1 MGENKKNLA
10 EKIDSFGQILQKF
23 GLELIQS
30 IGEMKHTLNILSE
43 KIDRVESEIIKI
55 KGLKNQ
61 LQEENKF
68 KSEIL
73 DEMSTIKSMGN
84 ILTSKLEEFSS
95 KGVLTLSNKKKFEN
109 PIQVLDFCH
118 DKISNKR
125 ISLHELLDVIQIT
138 KEELYVLTGGHK
150 ILFELGS
157 LIRKLKLDS
166 DFSDKDKEEFIEI
179 FQDKIKDW
187 KKNFI

>member
-1 MGENKKNLA
+1 MGENKKTLE
-10 EKIDSFGQILQKF
+10 EKMDSFGQILQKF

-43 KIDRVESEIIKI
+43 KIDKVESEIINI

-73 DEMSTIKSMGN
+73 DELGKIKSTGN
-84 ILTSKLEEFSS
+84 ILSSKLEDFSS
-95 KGVLTLSNKKKFEN
+95 KGILTKSNKKTFEN
-109 PIQVLDFCH
+109 PIQILDFCQSKIGKK
-118 DKISNKR
+118 KIS
-125 ISLHELLDVIQIT
+125 IHELIDVIKKT

-157 LIRKLKLDS
+157 FERKLKPDS
-166 DFSDKDKEEFIEI
+166 DFSDKEKEEFI
-179 FQDKIKDW
+179 QDLQSKIKDW
-187 KKNFI
+187 KKSFI

>member
-1 MGENKKNLA
+1 MGENKKNLE

-30 IGEMKHTLNILSE
+30 IGEMKHTLNILSK
-43 KIDRVESEIIKI
+43 KIDRVESEIINI

-73 DEMSTIKSMGN
+73 DEMGTIKSMGN

-109 PIQVLDFCH
+109 PIQVLNYCQNEL
-118 DKISNKR
+118 SNKS
-125 ISLHELLDVIQIT
+125 ISMRELIGVIKKT

-157 LIRKLKLDS
+157 FARKLKPDS
-166 DFSDKDKEEFIEI
+166 DFSDKEKEEFIENL
-179 FQDKIKDW
+179 QDKIQDW

>member
-1 MGENKKNLA
+1 MGENQKSID

-30 IGEMKHTLNILSE
+30 IGEMKHTLNILTE
-43 KIDRVESEIIKI
+43 KIDKVEKEIINI
-55 KGLKNQ
+55 KSLKNQ

-73 DEMSTIKSMGN
+73 DEISQIKSVGN

-95 KGVLTLSNKKKFEN
+95 KGISSVSNKKTFEN
-109 PIQVLDFCH
+109 PLEILDLCQK
-118 DKISNKR
+118 KISNNN
-125 ISLHELLDVIQIT
+125 ISIHELSEVIKKT
-138 KEELYVLTGGHK
+138 KENLYVLTGGHK

-157 LIRKLKLDS
+157 FERKLKPDS
-166 DFSDKDKEEFIEI
+166 DFSNEEKEEFI
-179 FQDKIKDW
+179 QDLQNKIEEW
-187 KKNFI
+187 KKNFD

>member
-1 MGENKKNLA
+1 MGENKKLID

-30 IGEMKHTLNILSE
+30 IGEMKHSLSILTK
-43 KIDRVESEIIKI
+43 KIDKVESEIINI

-73 DEMSTIKSMGN
+73 DEIVQIKSMGN

-95 KGVLTLSNKKKFEN
+95 KGVITLSNKKTFEN
-109 PIQVLDFCH
+109 PIQILDFCQN
-118 DKISNKR
+118 KISNKS
-125 ISLHELLDVIQIT
+125 ISMHELIGTIKKT

-157 LIRKLKLDS
+157 FERKLKIDS
-166 DFSDKDKEEFIEI
+166 DFSDKEKEEFIEDL
-179 FQDKIKDW
+179 QNNIKDW

>member
-1 MGENKKNLA
+1 MRENQTSID

-30 IGEMKHTLNILSE
+30 IGEMKHTLNILTE
-43 KIDRVESEIIKI
+43 KIDKLEKEIINI
-55 KGLKNQ
+55 KSLKNQ

-73 DEMSTIKSMGN
+73 DEMGQIKSMGK
-84 ILTSKLEEFSS
+84 ILSSKIEEFSS
-95 KGVLTLSNKKKFEN
+95 KGVLSLSKKESFEK
-109 PIQVLDFCH
+109 PLQILDFCN
-118 DKISNKR
+118 KKLSNQSISMY
-125 ISLHELLDVIQIT
+125 ELIDVIKKT

-157 LIRKLKLDS
+157 FERKLKPDS
-166 DFSDKDKEEFIEI
+166 DFSDKEKEEFI
-179 FQDKIKDW
+179 QDLQNKIKEW
-187 KKNFI
+187 KKNFN

>member
-1 MGENKKNLA
+1 MGENQKLIQD
-10 EKIDSFGQILQKF
+10 KIDGFGQILQKF

-30 IGEMKHTLNILSE
+30 IGEMKHTLNILTE
-43 KIDRVESEIIKI
+43 KIDKLEKEIISI

-73 DEMSTIKSMGN
+73 NEIVQMKSVGN

-95 KGVLTLSNKKKFEN
+95 KGISLPSNKKTSEN
-109 PIQVLDFCH
+109 PLQILDLCQIE
-118 DKISNKR
+118 ISNNN
-125 ISLHELLDVIQIT
+125 ISMHELSEVIKKT
-138 KEELYVLTGGHK
+138 KEKLYVLTGGHK

-157 LIRKLKLDS
+157 FERKLKPDT
-166 DFSDKDKEEFIEI
+166 DFSKKEKEDFI
-179 FQDKIKDW
+179 QDLQSKIEEW
-187 KKNFI
+187 KKIFD

>member
-1 MGENKKNLA
+1 MGENQKSID

-30 IGEMKHTLNILSE
+30 IGEMKHTLNILTE
-43 KIDRVESEIIKI
+43 KIDKVESEIINI

-73 DEMSTIKSMGN
+73 DEIGQIKSMGT
-84 ILTSKLEEFSS
+84 ILTSKLAELSS
-95 KGVLTLSNKKKFEN
+95 KGVLSLTNKKTFEN
-109 PIQVLDFCH
+109 PLQILDFCQK
-118 DKISNKR
+118 KISNKS
-125 ISLHELLDVIQIT
+125 ISLHELIDVIKKT

-157 LIRKLKLDS
+157 FERILKPDS
-166 DFSDKDKEEFIEI
+166 DFSDEEKEEFI
-179 FQDKIKDW
+179 QDLQSKIIEW
-187 KKNFI
+187 RKNFK

>member
-1 MGENKKNLA
+1 MGENQKIFE

-30 IGEMKHTLNILSE
+30 IGEMKHTLNILTE
-43 KIDRVESEIIKI
+43 KIDRVESEIIDI
-55 KGLKNQ
+55 KSLKTQ

-73 DEMSTIKSMGN
+73 EEMAQIKSTGN
-84 ILTSKLEEFSS
+84 ILNSKLEEFSS
-95 KGVLTLSNKKKFEN
+95 KGVLSLSKKKSFEN
-109 PIQVLDFCH
+109 PIQILDLCQK
-118 DKISNKR
+118 KISNKS
-125 ISLHELLDVIQIT
+125 ISMHRLIDIIKKT

-157 LIRKLKLDS
+157 FERKLKPDS
-166 DFSDKDKEEFIEI
+166 DFSDKDKEEFI
-179 FQDKIKDW
+179 QDLQSKIIEW

>member
-1 MGENKKNLA
+1 MGENKKNLE

-43 KIDRVESEIIKI
+43 KIDRVESEIINI

-73 DEMSTIKSMGN
+73 DEMGKIKSMGN

-109 PIQVLDFCH
+109 PIQVLDFCQ
-118 DKISNKR
+118 DKISNKS
-125 ISLHELLDVIQIT
+125 ISLHELLDVINIT
-138 KEELYVLTGGHK
+138 KEELYILTGGHK

-166 DFSDKDKEEFIEI
+166 DFSDKDQEEFIEV
-179 FQDKIKDW
+179 FQDKIKEW

>member
-1 MGENKKNLA
+1 MGENRKSI
-10 EKIDSFGQILQKF
+10 EDKIDGFGEILQKF

-30 IGEMKHTLNILSE
+30 IGEMKHTLNILTE
-43 KIDRVESEIIKI
+43 KIDKVESEIINI
-55 KGLKNQ
+55 KSLKNQ

-73 DEMSTIKSMGN
+73 DEIGQLKSVGN
-84 ILTSKLEEFSS
+84 ILTSRLEELSS
-95 KGVLTLSNKKKFEN
+95 KGVISNLNKKTFEN
-109 PIQVLDFCH
+109 PIQILDFCQK
-118 DKISNKR
+118 KISNKS
-125 ISLHELLDVIQIT
+125 ISKHELSEVIKKT

-157 LIRKLKLDS
+157 FERKLKQDS
-166 DFSDKDKEEFIEI
+166 DFSDKEKEEFI
-179 FQDKIKDW
+179 QDLQSKIEEW

>member
-1 MGENKKNLA
+1 MGENKKNLE

-30 IGEMKHTLNILSE
+30 IGEMKHTLNILTE
-43 KIDRVESEIIKI
+43 KIDRVESEIINI

-73 DEMSTIKSMGN
+73 DEMGKIKSMGN
-84 ILTSKLEEFSS
+84 ILTSKLEEFST
-95 KGVLTLSNKKKFEN
+95 KGVLTLSNKKTFEN
-109 PIQVLDFCH
+109 PIQILDFCQN
-118 DKISNKR
+118 KISTKS
-125 ISLHELLDVIQIT
+125 ISMHELIGVIKKT

-150 ILFELGS
+150 VLFELGS
-157 LIRKLKLDS
+157 FERKLKPDS
-166 DFSDKDKEEFIEI
+166 DFSDKEKEEFI
-179 FQDKIKDW
+179 QDLQNKIKDW
-187 KKNFI
+187 KKNFL

>member
-1 MGENKKNLA
+1 MGENQKSIN

-30 IGEMKHTLNILSE
+30 IGEMKHTLNILTE
-43 KIDRVESEIIKI
+43 KIDKVESEIIKI

-73 DEMSTIKSMGN
+73 DEIGQIKSMGT
-84 ILTSKLEEFSS
+84 ILTSKLAELSS
-95 KGVLTLSNKKKFEN
+95 KGVLSLSNKKTFEN
-109 PIQVLDFCH
+109 PLQIFDFCQK
-118 DKISNKR
+118 KISNKN
-125 ISLHELLDVIQIT
+125 ISLHELIDVIKKT

-157 LIRKLKLDS
+157 FERILKPDS
-166 DFSDKDKEEFIEI
+166 DFSDKEKEEFIL
-179 FQDKIKDW
+179 DLLNKIKEW
-187 KKNFI
+187 KKNFE

>member
-1 MGENKKNLA
+1 MGENKKNLE

-30 IGEMKHTLNILSE
+30 IGEMKHTLNTLNE
-43 KIDRVESEIIKI
+43 KIDKVEKEIINI
-55 KGLKNQ
+55 KSLKNQ

-73 DEMSTIKSMGN
+73 DEMGQIKSMGN

-95 KGVLTLSNKKKFEN
+95 KGRKSQSNKKTLEN
-109 PIQVLDFCH
+109 PLQILDLCKE
-118 DKISNKR
+118 KISKKN
-125 ISLHELLDVIQIT
+125 ISVPELSKVIKKT

-157 LIRKLKLDS
+157 FERKLKPDS
-166 DFSDKDKEEFIEI
+166 DFSDKEKEEFILDLI
-179 FQDKIKDW
+179 NKIKEW
-187 KKNFI
+187 KKNFE

>member
-1 MGENKKNLA
+1 MGENQKSIN

-30 IGEMKHTLNILSE
+30 IGEMKHTLNILTE
-43 KIDRVESEIIKI
+43 KIDKVESEIIKI

-73 DEMSTIKSMGN
+73 DEIGQIKSMGT
-84 ILTSKLEEFSS
+84 ILTSKLAELSS
-95 KGVLTLSNKKKFEN
+95 KGVLSLSNKKTFEN
-109 PIQVLDFCH
+109 PLQILDFCQK
-118 DKISNKR
+118 KISNKS
-125 ISLHELLDVIQIT
+125 ISLHELIDVIKKT

-157 LIRKLKLDS
+157 FERNLKPDS
-166 DFSDKDKEEFIEI
+166 DFSVKEKEEFI
-179 FQDKIKDW
+179 QDLQSKINEW
-187 KKNFI
+187 KKNFK